1 MIILVWILFG
11 LVGAISFIT
20 LTRIQPKQES
30 QILAIGLVVAALI
43 YIGFAIGG
51 GANQLWIVIEVA
63 GVGVYGLLAV
73 LGLRY
78 SNWWLMLGW
87 MAHPLWDIG
96 LHLVNQGAVFTPAW
110 YVVVCVSFD
119 LLVASYI
126 TGVQLNLFNLRK
138 PDYES

>member
-1 MIILVWILFG
+1 MSIVFWILFG

-20 LTRIQPKQES
+20 LTRIQPKKES
-30 QILAIGLVVAALI
+30 QILAIGLVVAAII

-110 YVVVCVSFD
+110 YPIACISFD

-126 TGVQLNLFNLRK
+126 AGVQLNLFNLRK